1 MKIFVL
7 GCPSP
12 GKVGG
17 ANGEM
22 LGAVFLWLKHGL
34 EVGVIPTWNGPGK
47 QITDQLEGMGCSV
60 HLPGPRLLHTIEGFA
75 GSTVVTFCNDNA
87 FMAKRQLAKL
97 GCRFIVAPLMCFL
110 RQTVTGALRERLI
123 SDIIFQSE
131 YQKSVLLPQVQRYG
145 LDKFHLVRGY
155 IDWEK
160 IKFAPRSH
168 AKGEPFIIGRASRG
182 RASKWSKH
190 WWKMYEEVPDRQA
203 ILLGVTQETTRQI
216 GRAPSWAKASPP
228 GAVPIESFWPQLH
241 AHVTCNDMDM
251 ENWPR
256 TGLECMAYGVPTC
269 AENRGGWTEML
280 EHEVTGMLGN
290 SPQDIGRQAAK
301 LARDEDLRMAIT
313 TEARRRL
320 ETDISNPDLV
330 WEQWREVFGLPCDV
344 TYGVSSASVDQNE
357 PLRGQSRSK
366 TWFDEASV
374 YGISPIQQALPI
386 CRDMQIL
393 QDAADQV
400 EEPEVQEEPLPL
412 EQATLPPI
420 LIPDYDF
427 DDPEDPHPMP
437 CFQHGG
443 SSACEELNAEHEMTC
458 PKCPQ
463 DTR

>member
-1 MKIFVL
+1 MKVFVL

-22 LGAVFLWLKHGL
+22 LGAVSLWLKHGL
-34 EVGVIPTWNGPGK
+34 DVGVIPTWNGPGK

-60 HLPGPRLLHTIEGFA
+60 YLPGPRLLHTIQGFA
-75 GSTVVTFCNDNA
+75 GSTVITFCNDNA
-87 FMAKRQLAKL
+87 FMAKRQLAKM

-168 AKGEPFIIGRASRG
+168 AKGEPFNIGRASRG

-216 GRAPSWAKASPP
+216 GLAPSWAKASPP

-301 LARDEDLRMAIT
+301 LSRDEDLRMTIAT
-313 TEARRRL
+313 QARRRL
-320 ETDISNPDLV
+320 ETEISNPDLV
-330 WEQWREVFGLPCDV
+330 WEQWREVLGLPCE
-344 TYGVSSASVDQNE
+344 TAYGTSAD
-357 PLRGQSRSK
+357 R

-374 YGISPIQQALPI
+374 MPKVQKELSPVQNALPT
-386 CRDMQIL
+386 CRDMQAL

-400 EEPEVQEEPLPL
+400 EEPVDQEELLPS
-412 EQATLPPI
+412 E
-420 LIPDYDF
+420 
-427 DDPEDPHPMP
+427 EPHPML

-443 SSACEELNAEHEMTC
+443 SSACEEANARNGLTC
-458 PKCPQ
+458 PKCLTDQTIEPKVQ
-463 DTR
+463 EEPMLPCYESD